1 MRNRTIYNRRVLYGA
16 ATVTLSEIT
25 ELLSNWHDSIREL
38 DHEQSNHLF
47 GEIKN
52 KIDKIEENQ
61 NVLLYY
67 SLLEFRH
74 NMLNKDYEGS
84 KKSLEK
90 IEDFNKPSEELL
102 NYYYNFFKA
111 IHNTEIGE
119 YKKAG
124 EYFDKAKQ
132 LIANIPHEI
141 EKAEFYY
148 KAAAFYY
155 QVRRPLEAVKYAN
168 RALKF
173 FEPETGYE
181 LNIAACNNI
190 LGLTCTSLKQYEYAE
205 EYFIKA
211 LDIVTKKHNTMLGLK
226 IRHNLGFL
234 YAEQDLSE
242 AAIRNL
248 TTAIDTPEKSY
259 KAIFLIARENYKLG
273 NTEESLKFIETGLE
287 ACNRINNTE
296 YKHHFSILSALNS
309 KESTEKYENI
319 ISEGIEYFEQEGLL
333 GFVHD
338 YSKQLALKFY
348 SSNQQD
354 KANQY
359 FFKSHEAE
367 EKLRKKEALK

>member
-1 MRNRTIYNRRVLYGA
+1 MIYGYGRVS
-16 ATVTLSEIT
+16 T
-25 ELLSNWHDSIREL
+25 NKQEL
-38 DHEQSNHLF
+38 DIQ
-47 GEIKN
+47 IKALKEVGATKIYKEKISGAKTDRKELN
-52 KIDKIEENQ
+52 K
-61 NVLLYY
+61 
-67 SLLEFRH
+67 LLEV
-74 NMLNKDYEGS
+74 
-84 KKSLEK
+84 
-90 IEDFNKPSEELL
+90 I
-102 NYYYNFFKA
+102 
-111 IHNTEIGE
+111 
-119 YKKAG
+119 KAG
-124 EYFDKAKQ
+124 EYFDMTKQ
-132 LIANIPHEI
+132 LIANIPDEI

-155 QVRRPLEAVKYAN
+155 QVRQPLKAVKYAN

-173 FEPETGYE
+173 FDLEAGYE

-205 EYFIKA
+205 ECFIKA

-248 TTAIDTPEKSY
+248 TTAIATPEKSY

-273 NTEESLKFIETGLE
+273 NTEESLKFIKTGLD
-287 ACNRINNTE
+287 ACNHINNTE
-296 YKHHFSILSALNS
+296 YKHHFLILKALNS
-309 KESTEKYENI
+309 KEYTEKSESI
-319 ISEGIEYFEQEGLL
+319 IAEGIKYFEQEGLL

-367 EKLRKKEALK
+367 DKLRKKEALK